1 MENMIGRGLS
11 GVVFKAKDILADRYV
26 AIKIISTENVEYE
39 LIKKLEHRNL
49 ISYYN
54 SFVEEGKRYLIL
66 EYLPY
71 SLSQLLKKEKLTEC
85 QIKNIF
91 KSIANGLLYLHSL
104 SYAHRDIKLDNIL
117 TN

>member
-1 MENMIGRGLS
+1 MIGRGLS
-11 GVVFKAKDILADRYV
+11 GVVFKAKDVLADRYV
-26 AIKIISTENVEYE
+26 AIKIISIDNIEYE
-39 LIKKLEHRNL
+39 LIKTFEHRNL

-54 SFVEEGKRYLIL
+54 SFIEEGKRYLVL

-71 SLSQLLKKEKLTEC
+71 SLSQLIKKEKLAET

-104 SYAHRDIKLDNIL
+104 SFAHRDIKLDNIL